1 MGRCSKNQE
10 IPAHAYVCIGHVAAC
25 SKVLHVTR
33 MLALA
38 QVKRLEESML
48 ELQATVQARL

>member
-1 MGRCSKNQE
+1 MGRCSKNQQ
-10 IPAHAYVCIGHVAAC
+10 IPAHADVCMGHVAAC

-33 MLALA
+33 LLALA